1 MDHLERAPSGPRGI
15 VGAAAEDA
23 AAVYLQ
29 SLGWSVLAR
38 NLRSAGVEVDI
49 VAVESG
55 MDPVLVLVEVRSRSG
70 PRFGS
75 PLESVDAR
83 KVARLYRAARSLR
96 LAGHPALGPADV
108 PTRDWRI
115 DLVALTRTPGS
126 AWSVAEHL
134 RGLMPP

>member
-1 MDHLERAPSGPRGI
+1 MEHLERAPSGPRGI

-23 AAVYLQ
+23 AAVYLR

-38 NLRSAGVEVDI
+38 NLRSAGVEIDI
-49 VAVESG
+49 LAVESG
-55 MDPVLVLVEVRSRSG
+55 MEPVLVVVEVRSRSG

-83 KVARLYRAARSLR
+83 KVARLYRAAASLR
-96 LAGHPALGPADV
+96 LAGHPALGPGDV
-108 PTRDWRI
+108 PIRAWRI
-115 DLVALTRTPGS
+115 DLVALTRTPGA

-134 RGLMPP
+134 RGLTPP